1 MDKDSRERQKC
12 KLKMKFMSSWSLL
25 SWIMMLQS
33 LSTKSSSV
41 VELLNLWRWCSVLE
55 ACAGFAMECN
65 PIQDDVGNECQKICF
80 NTLWKSFLNIS
91 WNHHFRKILNMIN
104 AYFELRNIAKCGV
117 CCMSLSSFNIRE
129 ISHFSM
135 FYDATST
142 ALKGLFVATLEELL
156 WSLKAFRLLRSKK
169 RDFVLLI
176 SLNSFV

>member
-1 MDKDSRERQKC
+1 
-12 KLKMKFMSSWSLL
+12 MSEN
-25 SWIMMLQS
+25 MLQHTMEIV
-33 LSTKSSSV
+33 LEYFMKSSFQ
-41 VELLNLWRWCSVLE
+41 EN
-55 ACAGFAMECN
+55 
-65 PIQDDVGNECQKICF
+65 
-80 NTLWKSFLNIS
+80 
-91 WNHHFRKILNMIN
+91 LNMIN

-156 WSLKAFRLLRSKK
+156 WSLKAFRLLRSKE